1 MTYEIGIL
9 KLVIDED
16 KTTSYPCALDNY
28 GKKFKMCHI
37 HLLTIIDSIIAI
49 IRSSYT
55 TFYTTYVFNK
65 LSKKGPYVS
74 KYFVSVKWMLVVGKV
89 VKMGRIVLTI
99 HHGVLPNFE

>member
-1 MTYEIGIL
+1 
-9 KLVIDED
+9 
-16 KTTSYPCALDNY
+16 
-28 GKKFKMCHI
+28 MCHI

-99 HHGVLPNFE
+99 HHGGFTQF